1 MGIFVNILCNCVMD
15 CIISVRTTS
24 YNMGSL
30 DTAGTTLCLDWVSSS
45 SMSVYITTVFN
56 LCPAILSSTST
67 IRGDLVSTP
76 TFVCMG
82 LCVGFI
88 PTSSA

>member
-1 MGIFVNILCNCVMD
+1 MGIFVNILCNYVMD

-56 LCPAILSSTST
+56 LCPAILSSTSA
-67 IRGDLVSTP
+67 IRGDFISTP
-76 TFVCMG
+76 TFICRGPV
-82 LCVGFI
+82 VGFL
-88 PTSSA
+88 PTC